1 MFYIAVVK
9 HAIIRHLV
17 ITFMTRIVNDIF
29 LRQRRGFTSSYI
41 YIYFFPLEV
50 YNLPLLAALRA
61 SDINGVHLSYSGD
74 LVT

>member
-29 LRQRRGFTSSYI
+29 LKAEERIYKPM

-50 YNLPLLAALRA
+50 SNLPLLEAPRA

>member
-1 MFYIAVVK
+1 MIFFKAEK
-9 HAIIRHLV
+9 
-17 ITFMTRIVNDIF
+17 RIYKPI
-29 LRQRRGFTSSYI
+29 YI
-41 YIYFFPLEV
+41 YIYNFFFPLEV

>member
-29 LRQRRGFTSSYI
+29 LKAEKRIYKPI
-41 YIYFFPLEV
+41 YIFFPLEV
-50 YNLPLLAALRA
+50 SSLPFLEAPRA